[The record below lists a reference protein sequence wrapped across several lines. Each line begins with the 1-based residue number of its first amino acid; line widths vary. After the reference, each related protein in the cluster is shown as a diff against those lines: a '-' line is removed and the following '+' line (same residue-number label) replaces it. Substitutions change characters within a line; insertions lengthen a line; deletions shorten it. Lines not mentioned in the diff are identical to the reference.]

1 MTRKN
6 LATLCLLLSCGSAF
20 AGQIEDATFSSKA
33 LDADLS
39 VNIYQ
44 PDGEPPENGWPVL
57 YLLHGHDGDQNSW
70 RDLGNIQKT
79 LDGMIASGTIR
90 PLVVVMPGAKNSW
103 YVDSA
108 SVGGPGD
115 YETAITGD
123 LRSHVEKT
131 LPVRQDKQGR
141 AIAGLSMGGFGALRI
156 AYDHEDLFTAVA
168 SMSGAI
174 WQNVPAEDLDKTPA
188 ELKLIQD
195 SAFFHRVDRTTI
207 TSGIVLPSTGDHF
220 SGAFGTPFEARL
232 FNEKNLFTLVAQ
244 HVVEGQ
250 DLPATY
256 LTVGDDDGFFLWR
269 GAVALHETL
278 QADNRTS
285 ELRITDGDHVWTVW
299 KTSIIDVLKFI
310 DSKWDSDKAVAEN

>member
-1 MTRKN
+1 
-6 LATLCLLLSCGSAF
+6 
-20 AGQIEDATFSSKA
+20 
-33 LDADLS
+33 
-39 VNIYQ
+39 
-44 PDGEPPENGWPVL
+44 
-57 YLLHGHDGDQNSW
+57 
-70 RDLGNIQKT
+70 
-79 LDGMIASGTIR
+79 
-90 PLVVVMPGAKNSW
+90 
-103 YVDSA
+103 
-108 SVGGPGD
+108 
-115 YETAITGD
+115 
-123 LRSHVEKT
+123 VEKT

-141 AIAGLSMGGFGALRI
+141 AIAGLSMGGFGALRL
-156 AYDHEDLFTAVA
+156 AYDHEDIFTAVA

-220 SGAFGTPFEARL
+220 SGAFGTPFDARL